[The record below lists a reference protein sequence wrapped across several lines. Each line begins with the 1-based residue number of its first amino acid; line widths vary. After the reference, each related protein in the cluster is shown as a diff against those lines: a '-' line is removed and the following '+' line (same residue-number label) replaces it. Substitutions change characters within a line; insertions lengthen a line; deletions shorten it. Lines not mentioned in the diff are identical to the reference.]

1 MQVQQQPRAK
11 RAISIRTVLLLV
23 CTVMITVFAVQNWR
37 LVYVWPFGNYK
48 PLTLVIGL
56 SFVLGALIGWLAHSI
71 LFGRRGL
78 APDRSVVHEE

>member
-23 CTVMITVFAVQNWR
+23 FTVMITIFAVKNWT
-37 LVYVWPFGNYK
+37 LVYVWPLGRDK

-56 SFVLGALIGWLAHSI
+56 SFAVGALIGWLAHSI

-78 APDRSVVHEE
+78 APDKSVVHEE

>member
-1 MQVQQQPRAK
+1 MQVQQQPQAR

-23 CTVMITVFAVQNWR
+23 FTITITVFAVQNWR

-56 SFVLGALIGWLAHSI
+56 SLALGALIGWLAHSI

-78 APDRSVVHEE
+78 APDRNVMREE